1 MDLILWRHAEAE
13 EGADDLKRAL
23 TAKGR
28 RHAAA
33 MAIWLQR
40 RLPENTLLLTS
51 EALRSQQTMA
61 ALSERFD
68 VVPDLNPGADY
79 ASVLAAAGW
88 PERRGAVLI
97 VGHQPT
103 LGAAISFLLAGS
115 PQDWTV
121 RKGAVWWLCNRQRR
135 EQAQTLLKAMQ
146 IAELL

>member
-13 EGADDLKRAL
+13 DGADDLKRAL

-28 RHAAA
+28 KHAEA
-33 MAIWLQR
+33 MAAWLGS
-40 RLPENTLLLTS
+40 RLPPNTLLLAS
-51 EALRSQQTMA
+51 EAVRSQQTMA
-61 ALSERFD
+61 ALSDNFQI
-68 VVPDLNPGADY
+68 VPDLNPGADY

-115 PQDWTV
+115 VQDWTV

-146 IAELL
+146 VPELL